1 MTKFVVTVLILALGY
16 FAFLKRTEPPKEIKI
31 EETAATQAVIAEE
44 SATEQIVITAR
55 IPIGAALSNVE
66 TPVSAVTETA
76 ELDNDTELITER
88 DEPKDNVDQTVIA
101 NEKKLAAAKTG
112 PEVFELL
119 QKLRIRMKKLS
130 EISTVANTQN
140 YARFFG
146 TYEGPVVNRR
156 QESVYT
162 LKIVIKQNPD
172 PAMPTIF
179 GNFEINKGKD
189 GIVKADFNGDF
200 GMQLVG
206 RDGLVISDTNER
218 NNFQLYKLDN
228 GMVAGTYYERRKASY
243 RAYKFILKNK

>member
-1 MTKFVVTVLILALGY
+1 MGKFFVAVLILALAY
-16 FAFLKRTEPPKEIKI
+16 FVFLKRTEPPKEVKI
-31 EETAATQAVIAEE
+31 EKVAVPQAMIAEEPAAQQTVIAE
-44 SATEQIVITAR
+44 R
-55 IPIGAALSNVE
+55 IPIGAAVSNVE
-66 TPVSAVTETA
+66 TPMSAVAEAA
-76 ELDNDTELITER
+76 ELDNDTELITAIN
-88 DEPKDNVDQTVIA
+88 EPKDNVDQTVIA

-130 EISTVANTQN
+130 EISTVAKTQN

-146 TYEGPVVNRR
+146 TYEGPVVNRK

-162 LKIVIKQNPD
+162 LKLVIKQNPD

-228 GMVAGTYYERRKASY
+228 GMVAGTYYERKKASY
-243 RAYKFILKNK
+243 RTYKFILKNK

>member
-1 MTKFVVTVLILALGY
+1 MTKFFVAVLILALGY
-16 FAFLKRTEPPKEIKI
+16 FVFLKRTEPPKEIKI
-31 EETAATQAVIAEE
+31 EEPAIQQQTI
-44 SATEQIVITAR
+44 ATESSLIV
-55 IPIGAALSNVE
+55 AAVSNTV
-66 TPVSAVTETA
+66 TPVSAVIGTA
-76 ELDNDTELITER
+76 EPDNDTELIAEK
-88 DEPKDNVDQTVIA
+88 DEPADNVDQTIIA
-101 NEKKLAAAKTG
+101 NEKKLVAAKTG

-146 TYEGPVVNRR
+146 SYEGPVVNRR

-162 LKIVIKQNPD
+162 LKLVIKQNPD
-172 PAMPTIF
+172 PAMPTIS
-179 GNFEINKGKD
+179 GSFEINKGKD